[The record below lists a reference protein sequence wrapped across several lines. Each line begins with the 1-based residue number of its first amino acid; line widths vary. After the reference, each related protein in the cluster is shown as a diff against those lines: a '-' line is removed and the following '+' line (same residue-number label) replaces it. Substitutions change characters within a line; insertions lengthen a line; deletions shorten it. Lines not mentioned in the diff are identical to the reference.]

1 MNAKDDD
8 GLSPPAPASVA
19 IAVEHVAD
27 AATKQ
32 RAAALAEQLGLPLWT
47 PDGGNDPELLL
58 TVTADRLAL
67 KARRGESAVVGGRPV
82 SVDLGGIDTRSAAGA
97 SRKQP
102 LFRAVGLHRRHAPSD
117 VTVADLTA
125 GFGEDAWMLA
135 RFGCR
140 VLALERHP
148 VVAAMLEDAVDRAAA
163 AEPEVASRIEVM
175 QRDSAL
181 WLAAPPQTLPEVAYL
196 DPMYPGPARRR
207 AAQGKAM
214 KLLRRLVGEDPD
226 AYSLIDAALAVP
238 IRRVVVKRPRLAPPL
253 VADRE
258 PVAVIRGQRVRFD
271 VYMAD

>member
-1 MNAKDDD
+1 MAVTVEV
-8 GLSPPAPASVA
+8 VA
-19 IAVEHVAD
+19 AE
-27 AATKQ
+27 ATKQ

-47 PDGGNDPELLL
+47 SDGGDDPELLL
-58 TVTADRLAL
+58 IVTADRLAL
-67 KARRGESAVVGGRPV
+67 KARRGEAAVVGGRPV
-82 SVDLGGIDTRSAAGA
+82 SVDLAGIDTRSAAGA

-140 VLALERHP
+140 VIALERHP

-163 AEPEVASRIEVM
+163 AEPQVASRLEVL

-181 WLAAPPQTLPEVAYL
+181 WLAAPPQPVPAVAYI

-226 AYSLIDAALAVP
+226 AANLLQAALEVP
-238 IRRVVVKRPRLAPPL
+238 IRRIVVKRPRRAPPL
-253 VADRE
+253 VTEPE

-271 VYMAD
+271 VYIST